1 MELQGNIRSKIRE
14 RGRGRGWRLGHMR
27 IQADMTENLGMDKT
41 TREKKAQIRI
51 PNSINPYKSATKG
64 GAS

>member
-1 MELQGNIRSKIRE
+1 
-14 RGRGRGWRLGHMR
+14 MR